1 MTLLCSTFRDHIS
14 YGAQIK
20 DHVGLFMGETVFLEE
35 GHEEELR
42 AVLNEETAPTV
53 LGAFRNALAE
63 LDEITPEVVKATIK
77 AVMKETSLK
86 GKFVF
91 MPIRV
96 ALTGQMHGP
105 DLNNIVTLLGKEK
118 CLHRLDNVGALT
130 K

>member
-1 MTLLCSTFRDHIS
+1 M
-14 YGAQIK
+14 
-20 DHVGLFMGETVFLEE
+20 LF
-35 GHEEELR
+35 LR
-42 AVLNEETAPTV
+42 KKTAPTTSTV
-53 LGAFRNALAE
+53 
-63 LDEITPEVVKATIK
+63 EIATETKIKETPSKSDTIIEVVKATIK

-118 CLHRLDNVGALT
+118 CLHNLDNVGALT